1 MCRILAA
8 FGLCLCLLSAVSAG
22 DPPAFGTVRAPL
34 EGVKVGKVPAALYAH
49 VPKLPAGKGILVLEV
64 ASGSSAAQA
73 GLKQYDVLLAF
84 GDKRLESIDSGSGV
98 TLPVSTKT
106 VPVVLFRAGREMTLR
121 IAPVRLI
128 QVTDSSGPISMLKPG
143 GFPTVDVEA
152 KPLQGNRLTVTFTFF
167 PTGSSKLEHVNCSGS
182 VDEIKKRV
190 KDLGQ
195 QKRMPQQVQ
204 DLADVVLER
213 LRILNDPSAKKE

>member
-1 MCRILAA
+1 MCRILPVL
-8 FGLCLCLLSAVSAG
+8 GLSLCLLPAVHGG
-22 DPPAFGTVRAPL
+22 DPPALAAVPL
-34 EGVKVGKVPAALYAH
+34 EDVKVGKVPAAVYAQ
-49 VPKLPAGKGILVLEV
+49 VPKLPFGKGILVLEV
-64 ASGSSAAQA
+64 APGSSAVKA
-73 GLKQYDVLLAF
+73 GLRQYDVLLAF
-84 GDKRLESIDSGSGV
+84 GERTLESIDSVGTGL

-121 IAPVRLI
+121 IAPVRLV
-128 QVTDSSGPISMLKPG
+128 QVTDPDGPTAMIKPG
-143 GFPTVDVEA
+143 GPPTVDVEA
-152 KPLQGNRLTVTFTFF
+152 KPLQGNRLTVTFTYFAN
-167 PTGSSKLEHVNCSGS
+167 GSSKLERVNCSGS

-213 LRILNDPSAKKE
+213 LRVLNAPAKKD